1 MKGEGVFEFGV
12 GAAQGE
18 LGITPADFLLNDP
31 AWLGLAPVIT
41 DIASTEECDVLVIGA
56 GNAGTAAAMRC
67 QELGAKT
74 ILAETQAYEEY
85 DEYACD
91 MATYNSDFFLNKGTP
106 EVDTIEVFNEY
117 VRKGLNHVH
126 QKIVLDYATR
136 SGEMLD
142 WLLTKIPSEY
152 IESYAHACNYKGNAN
167 FSGICCGQ
175 RSFIGMTQWRD
186 VDTNVNMWPF
196 VIRSVHSAFEDAG
209 GTIMWGSM
217 GIVLVQD
224 SDGAVTGAILKS
236 VDGSYVHV
244 NAKAVIVAAGDFG
257 GNPDMH
263 LDLCD
268 HMRNLAW
275 SYGGDRNDVASI
287 GGMGRDGSGVRMCMW
302 AGGTMEAGSRAG
314 QACGER
320 YTSRWSPR
328 ARARGPVVSSTCIVW
343 SAPA

>member
-1 MKGEGVFEFGV
+1 MAKSNGLSRRDFLKGVAAGSTGVAVAGVLGRSSSSTGVTSGETTATAGTYDIMGLSYSASNRSAETTAVAPTTPEEYITMKGEGVLEFGV

-31 AWLGLAPVIT
+31 AWLGSAPVIT

-56 GNAGTAAAMRC
+56 GNAGTTAAMRC

-74 ILAETQAYEEY
+74 ILAETQTYEEY

-91 MATYNSDFFLNKGTP
+91 MATYNSDFFLSKGTP

-117 VRKGLNHVH
+117 MRKGLNHVH
-126 QKIVLDYATR
+126 QKIVRDYASR

-142 WLLTKIPSEY
+142 WLFTKIPSEY

-224 SDGAVTGAILKS
+224 SDGAVTGAIL
-236 VDGSYVHV
+236 
-244 NAKAVIVAAGDFG
+244 
-257 GNPDMH
+257 NPLMA
-263 LDLCD
+263 L
-268 HMRNLAW
+268 
-275 SYGGDRNDVASI
+275 
-287 GGMGRDGSGVRMCMW
+287 
-302 AGGTMEAGSRAG
+302 
-314 QACGER
+314 
-320 YTSRWSPR
+320 
-328 ARARGPVVSSTCIVW
+328 TCKLMQKL
-343 SAPA
+343 